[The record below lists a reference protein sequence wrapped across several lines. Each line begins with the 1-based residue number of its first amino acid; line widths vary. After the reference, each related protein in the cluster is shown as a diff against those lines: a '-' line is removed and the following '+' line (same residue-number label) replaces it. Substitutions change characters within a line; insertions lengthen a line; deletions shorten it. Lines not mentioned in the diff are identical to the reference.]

1 MKTRLTTTKAN
12 GKAPICS
19 ACKYLLRQH
28 LITFMT
34 GKILRYLSSKYVR
47 EMRMRLLFIYSL
59 EIFRIHK
66 LYLVHFL
73 PPSSKLRE
81 CKCENFFLAIFLEN
95 VGIFIRKCY
104 LC

>member
-34 GKILRYLSSKYVR
+34 GKIFRYLSSKYVR
-47 EMRMRLLFIYSL
+47 EMRMRLLSIYLLVRNISNSQIISGSL
-59 EIFRIHK
+59 PTSII
-66 LYLVHFL
+66 
-73 PPSSKLRE
+73 
-81 CKCENFFLAIFLEN
+81 
-95 VGIFIRKCY
+95 
-104 LC
+104 